1 MGIMNSLRQAKKV
14 KSIASP
20 PYASVPVLDL
30 ISKSN
35 NLC

>member
-1 MGIMNSLRQAKKV
+1 MGIMNSLRQG

-30 ISKSN
+30 IYKSN
-35 NLC
+35 NLS